1 MIMDGKSC
9 QNSPFSAI
17 QERYEYWD
25 RVPKRGLLVNG
36 KPAITQIEPDKIGEY
51 LIYVVR
57 DPLAGDDRDPEK
69 QAASVLRDSVL
80 AGKSGLFTT
89 YTGFFRSAKVSIC
102 SGGSGCSE
110 VELAMNE
117 FMEYTACDVFLR
129 VGVSGGINNRL
140 DIGDCVISPGIFRED
155 GTSRAYIGDGFPAC
169 CHYEVII
176 AMVQAAEKMKYPYKL
191 GITACMDSD
200 YVGNGRPSVGGYLQP
215 QNIEKLGYYN
225 RAGVLN
231 TDRES
236 SIIVTMCNLFHRRG
250 GAVFS
255 VTDNIIAGKEFK
267 AGAGADR
274 ALRLALEGLAELKN
288 MDAVKNKDR
297 KEHWY
302 PSLGC
307 ELIQSPVKE

>member
-1 MIMDGKSC
+1 
-9 QNSPFSAI
+9 
-17 QERYEYWD
+17 
-25 RVPKRGLLVNG
+25 VPKRGLLVNG
-36 KPAITQIEPDKIGEY
+36 KPAITRIEPDKIGEY

-57 DPLAGDDRDPEK
+57 DPLAADDTAPEE
-69 QAASVLRDSVL
+69 QAASILEDSFL

-89 YTGFFRSAKVSIC
+89 YTGFFKGAKVSIC

-110 VELAMNE
+110 VELAINE
-117 FMEYTACDVFLR
+117 FMEYTCCDVFLL
-129 VGVSGGINNRL
+129 VGVSGGINDQI
-140 DIGDCVISPGIFRED
+140 DIGDCVISSGIFRED
-155 GTSRAYIGDGFPAC
+155 GTSRAYIGDGFPAS
-169 CHYEVII
+169 CHYEVIT

-191 GITACMDSD
+191 GVTACMDSD
-200 YVGNGRPSVGGYLQP
+200 YVGNGRPSVGGYLQQ

-255 VTDNIIAGKEFK
+255 VTDNIIAGKEFS

-274 ALRLALEGLAELKN
+274 ALRLALEGLGVLKN
-288 MDAVKNKDR
+288 MDTAKNKAGE
-297 KEHWY
+297 EHWY

-307 ELIQSPVKE
+307 GIIRSPEKE